1 MRVEVLPVSESTE
14 KRGVRGQYGKKRK
27 NEMRPYSFFNALKEA
42 KILNEL
48 NSLDFVRVQT
58 VIHFLRILTPFAT
71 KMNNVF

>member
-1 MRVEVLPVSESTE
+1 LIQKT
-14 KRGVRGQYGKKRK
+14 KQKKSRL
-27 NEMRPYSFFNALKEA
+27 YSFFNALKEA

-58 VIHFLRILTPFAT
+58 VIHFSRILTPFAT